1 MKDCFEVRY
10 NLEKMTNECA
20 TDVPGALFASWSLAK
35 SNHRRSGEI
44 KNLRIKEIIL

>member
-20 TDVPGALFASWSLAK
+20 TDVPGALSAL
-35 SNHRRSGEI
+35 
-44 KNLRIKEIIL
+44 

>member
-20 TDVPGALFASWSLAK
+20 TDVPGTLFAS
-35 SNHRRSGEI
+35 
-44 KNLRIKEIIL
+44 